1 MTHIWQMFKPLHFQA
16 FPSVV
21 GWVGSYGGNGMS
33 NIDHF
38 IQDFEI
44 NLCLSLSSHVL
55 QVRIDLFIQ
64 FDYIWNGMDI
74 SGLCCAS
81 CCIDSFWGSVHLVFW
96 CPLMLMYPTAL
107 RVKISVFL

>member
-44 NLCLSLSSHVL
+44 NLYLSLSSHVL
-55 QVRIDLFIQ
+55 QVRISVDYVALHVVLIAFGVLFT
-64 FDYIWNGMDI
+64 WC
-74 SGLCCAS
+74 SG
-81 CCIDSFWGSVHLVFW
+81 
-96 CPLMLMYPTAL
+96 AL
-107 RVKISVFL
+107 

>member
-1 MTHIWQMFKPLHFQA
+1 MTRIWHLLPLHFQA

-21 GWVGSYGGNGMS
+21 GWVGSLMGQMGC
-33 NIDHF
+33 HTL

-55 QVRIDLFIQ
+55 QARIDLFIR
-64 FDYIWNGMDI
+64 FGYIWNGVDI

-81 CCIDSFWGSVHLVFW
+81 CRIDRFWGSVHLLFW
-96 CPLMLMYPTAL
+96 CPLMLMYPSYSL
-107 RVKISVFL
+107 CE

>member
-55 QVRIDLFIQ
+55 QLLGFCSLGVLVP
-64 FDYIWNGMDI
+64 FDAHVSY
-74 SGLCCAS
+74 CFAS
-81 CCIDSFWGSVHLVFW
+81 EDKPH
-96 CPLMLMYPTAL
+96 A
-107 RVKISVFL
+107 KI